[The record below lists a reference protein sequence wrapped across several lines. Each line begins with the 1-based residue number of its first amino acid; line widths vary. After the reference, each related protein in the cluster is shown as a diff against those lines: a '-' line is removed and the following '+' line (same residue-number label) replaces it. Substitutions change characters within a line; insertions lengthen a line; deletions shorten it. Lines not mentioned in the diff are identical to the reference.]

1 MAGKNDAIIIRRPK
15 KGHKHA
21 RHGGHWKVAY
31 ADFMT
36 AMMAFFLLLWILS
49 VSDETKLEGIA
60 QYFTPSEQI
69 AGQPGGEGVLQGAVL
84 SEEETIHN
92 EAPPEPAEQEKSS
105 AGAANPWAELAEESQ
120 RKDMSKAPAGEALE
134 KVGEQI
140 LEQFHNQPALAS
152 MAGNLLVRQI
162 EGQLTV
168 DILDLGDNE
177 MFAPG
182 KATPSPDLLLI
193 LQALAPT
200 IIALPHPIRVT
211 GHTDGDTKEADDATD
226 NWELSGARAQ
236 EVRKILVQ
244 NELPPDRFSLI
255 SGAGGSRPLDPLQ
268 PEDPRNRRVTIELG
282 SALDA
287 NK

>member
-1 MAGKNDAIIIRRPK
+1 MAGKNDAIIIRRSK
-15 KGHKHA
+15 KAHKHA

-84 SEEETIHN
+84 SEQETIHS
-92 EAPPEPAEQEKSS
+92 EAPPEKAEEENSS
-105 AGAANPWAELAEESQ
+105 AGAANPWAELAEESG
-120 RKDMSKAPAGEALE
+120 RKDTTKAPAGEALE
-134 KVGEQI
+134 KVGDHI
-140 LEQFHNQPALAS
+140 LEQFQNQPALAS

-168 DILDLGDNE
+168 DILDLGENE
-177 MFAPG
+177 MFAAG
-182 KATPSPDLLLI
+182 KSTPTPELMLI
-193 LQALAPT
+193 LQGLAPT
-200 IIALPHPIRVT
+200 IIALPHPIRIT
-211 GHTDGDTKEADDATD
+211 GHTDGDAKEADDAPD
-226 NWELSGARAQ
+226 NWELSGERAQ
-236 EVRKILVQ
+236 EVRKILVS
-244 NELPPDRFSLI
+244 NDFDPKRFSLI

-268 PEDPRNRRVTIELG
+268 PDDPRNRRVTIELG
-282 SALDA
+282 SALDQT
-287 NK
+287 K